1 MVPGT
6 ISACTNHRL
15 CVYET
20 VSLYER
26 IAAHTTDV
34 SVYLFKRGEPYVA
47 FSWVEKSKS
56 GFNLPPSFTLLTSYQ
71 SCTSTYYL

>member
-1 MVPGT
+1 M
-6 ISACTNHRL
+6 L

-26 IAAHTTDV
+26 IAAHTTDF

-56 GFNLPPSFTLLTSYQ
+56 GFNLFPHSPCLLATSLAPAL
-71 SCTSTYYL
+71 SLSTEHR